1 MKTINTDQSITCF
14 LVPIPFSNISTH
26 FTSDRMRNLIVFEST
41 LGRLNEAVEF
51 ASDGE
56 LSAVN
61 QISVGDS
68 WEDDH
73 FEKDDFEEVINDV
86 NRIDHFINLID
97 SPLDLKNKPPK
108 LIFIVENGGACWF
121 KLMKSLFPDRVFYG
135 ISAQENDDEGWDCTP
150 EEPYIY
156 VPEFHYDIFRTKKM
170 GDDNSEWD
178 GGFFRHET
186 TNQWLEINDCRAG
199 VYDNCNERDEPIF
212 RIFEES
218 VFNDFIEPQFTI
230 APDPEEVP
238 IAEKEGYE
246 PGHHMKELDLNYPK
260 YKRAM
265 ELPQFDQENS
275 FIIGHMGGM

>member
-1 MKTINTDQSITCF
+1 
-14 LVPIPFSNISTH
+14 
-26 FTSDRMRNLIVFEST
+26 MRNLIVFEST

-56 LSAVN
+56 LSSIN

-68 WEDDH
+68 WENDH

-86 NRIDHFINLID
+86 NRIDHLINLLD

-121 KLMKSLFPDRVFYG
+121 KLMKNLFPNRIFYG
-135 ISAQENDDEGWDCTP
+135 ISALENDDEGWDCTP

-156 VPEFHYDIFRTKKM
+156 VPEFHYNIFRTKKM

-178 GGFFRHET
+178 DGFFRHEA
-186 TNQWLEINDCRAG
+186 TNQWLEINDCRTG
-199 VYDNCNERDEPIF
+199 IYDNSNEREEPIF
-212 RIFEES
+212 RIFEET

-246 PGHHMKELDLNYPK
+246 PGLYMKELDFNCPK
-260 YKRAM
+260 YKKTM

-275 FIIGHMGGM
+275 FIIGHLGDM